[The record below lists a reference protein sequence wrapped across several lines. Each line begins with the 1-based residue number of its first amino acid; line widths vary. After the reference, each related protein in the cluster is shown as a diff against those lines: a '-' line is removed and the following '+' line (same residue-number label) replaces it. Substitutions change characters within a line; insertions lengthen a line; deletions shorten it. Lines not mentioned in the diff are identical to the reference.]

1 MEKITTIGI
10 DLAKSIFQLHAIDET
25 GGVVL
30 QKALKRREMITF
42 FTKLPPCLIGLEAC
56 SSAHHWG
63 RMLRQLG
70 HDVRLI
76 PPAYVKPY
84 VRRQKNDAA
93 DAAAIC
99 EAVGRPT
106 MRFVPIK
113 TEEQQAALM
122 LHRARSL
129 LLSQRT
135 ALICAIRGHMAEL
148 GLVAPRAVRNM
159 DALLNV
165 LADETDESLP
175 PLARVA
181 IKPLAG
187 QLGLID
193 IQIACL
199 NREIQKWHQANAV
212 SQRLASI
219 PGVGPITA
227 SAIAATVAEPSMFAS
242 AREFSAYLGLAPRQH
257 SSAGKTKLGRVSKMG
272 DRYIRTLLVNG
283 AVSLLSPKRK
293 HSCVLDA
300 WARNLIEKGKATKLV
315 AIALANKM
323 ARIAWALM
331 TRDEAFREPASAI

>member
-1 MEKITTIGI
+1 MEEITTVGI
-10 DLAKSIFQLHAIDET
+10 DLAKSIFHVHAVDRT
-25 GGVVL
+25 GDVVL
-30 QKALKRREMITF
+30 QKALRRRDVMAF
-42 FTKLPPCLIGLEAC
+42 FAKLPPCLVGLEAC

-63 RMLRQLG
+63 RVLRDLG

-99 EAVGRPT
+99 EAVTRPS

-129 LLSQRT
+129 LISQRT

-148 GLVAPRAVRNM
+148 GLTAPRAVRNM
-159 DALLNV
+159 QPLLDV
-165 LADETDESLP
+165 LAEDEDESLP
-175 PLARVA
+175 SLARVA
-181 IKPLAG
+181 LGPLVEQFAQIDT
-187 QLGLID
+187 QLVQLD
-193 IQIACL
+193 
-199 NREIQKWHQANAV
+199 RELLKWHRTNAV

-219 PGVGPITA
+219 PGVGPVTA
-227 SAIAATVAEPSMFAS
+227 TALAASVTEPSMFAS
-242 AREFSAYLGLAPRQH
+242 AREFSAFLGLTPRQN
-257 SSAGKTKLGRVSKMG
+257 STGGRTQLGRISKMG
-272 DRYIRTLLVNG
+272 DRYLRTLLVSG

-293 HSCVLDA
+293 RSCVLDD
-300 WARNLIEKGKATKLV
+300 WAKSLIEKNKPTKLV

-331 TRDEAFREPASAI
+331 ARGETFRDPAPAA

>member
-1 MEKITTIGI
+1 MEKITTIGV
-10 DLAKSIFQLHAIDET
+10 DLAKSIFQVHAIDET

-30 QKALKRREMITF
+30 QKALKRRDMFPF
-42 FTKLPPCLIGLEAC
+42 FEKLPPCLIGLEAC

-93 DAAAIC
+93 DAAGIC
-99 EAVGRPT
+99 EAVTRPK

-129 LLSQRT
+129 LLSHRT

-159 DALLNV
+159 DALLDV
-165 LADETDESLP
+165 LTDQADDSLP
-175 PLARVA
+175 PLARA
-181 IKPLAG
+181 ALRPLAD

-193 IQIACL
+193 IQLANL
-199 NREIQKWHQANAV
+199 NREVQKWHQANAV

-219 PGVGPITA
+219 PGAGPITA
-227 SAIAATVAEPSMFAS
+227 SAIAASVTEPSMFAS
-242 AREFSAYLGLAPRQH
+242 AREFSAYLGLAPRQN
-257 SSAGKTKLGRVSKMG
+257 SSAGRTKLGRVSKMG

-293 HSCVLDA
+293 NSCMLDA
-300 WARNLIEKGKATKLV
+300 WARNLIEKGKATKLI

-331 TRDEAFREPASAI
+331 TRQEAFREPVPAT

>member
-1 MEKITTIGI
+1 MEEITTVGI
-10 DLAKSIFQLHAIDET
+10 DLAKSIFFVHAVDKT
-25 GGVVL
+25 GKVVL
-30 QKALKRREMITF
+30 QKAFKRCSLIAF
-42 FTKLPPCLIGLEAC
+42 FQKLSPCLIGLEAC
-56 SSAHHWG
+56 GSAHHWG
-63 RMLRQLG
+63 RTLQQFG

-99 EAVGRPT
+99 EAVTRPS

-113 TEEQQAALM
+113 TEEQQSALM

-129 LLSQRT
+129 LVSQRT

-148 GLVAPRAVRNM
+148 GLTAPRAVRNM
-159 DALLNV
+159 QPLLDV
-165 LADETDESLP
+165 LADEEDESLP
-175 PLARVA
+175 SLARA
-181 IKPLAG
+181 ALRPLVG
-187 QLGLID
+187 QLSHID
-193 IQIACL
+193 AQLAVLDHELL
-199 NREIQKWHQANAV
+199 NWHRNHSV

-227 SAIAATVAEPSMFAS
+227 TAIAATITEPSMFAS
-242 AREFSAYLGLAPRQH
+242 AREFSAYLGLTPRQH
-257 SSAGKTKLGRVSKMG
+257 STGGRTQLGRISKMG
-272 DRYIRTLLVNG
+272 DRYLRTLLVSG

-293 HSCVLDA
+293 HNSVLDT
-300 WARNLIEKGKATKLV
+300 WAETLLGKDKPRKLI

-331 TRDEAFREPASAI
+331 ARGETFRDRAPAV

>member
-1 MEKITTIGI
+1 MEKIITIGV
-10 DLAKSIFQLHAIDET
+10 DLAKSIFQVHAINDV
-25 GGVVL
+25 GDVVL
-30 QKALKRREMITF
+30 QKALKRRDMIAF
-42 FTKLPPCLIGLEAC
+42 FEKLPRCLVGLEAC

-63 RMLRQLG
+63 RMLRELG

-99 EAVGRPT
+99 EAVARPT

-122 LHRARSL
+122 LHRARAL

-148 GLVAPRAVRNM
+148 GLIAPRAVRNM
-159 DALLNV
+159 GPLLDV
-165 LADETDESLP
+165 LADDADESLP
-175 PLARVA
+175 PLARA
-181 IKPLAG
+181 ALRPLAD
-187 QLGLID
+187 QLTHID
-193 IQIACL
+193 VQLARL
-199 NREIQKWHQANAV
+199 DRELQKWHRANPV
-212 SQRLASI
+212 SQRLATI

-227 SAIAATVAEPSMFAS
+227 TALAASVTEPSMFAS
-242 AREFSAYLGLAPRQH
+242 AREFSAYLGLAPRQN
-257 SSAGKTKLGRVSKMG
+257 SSAGKTRLGRVSKMG

-283 AVSLLSPKRK
+283 AVSLLSPTRKR
-293 HSCVLDA
+293 SCALDVWAKVLT
-300 WARNLIEKGKATKLV
+300 EKSKPTKLV
-315 AIALANKM
+315 ALALANKM

-331 TRDEAFREPASAI
+331 RRGEAFRDPALAA